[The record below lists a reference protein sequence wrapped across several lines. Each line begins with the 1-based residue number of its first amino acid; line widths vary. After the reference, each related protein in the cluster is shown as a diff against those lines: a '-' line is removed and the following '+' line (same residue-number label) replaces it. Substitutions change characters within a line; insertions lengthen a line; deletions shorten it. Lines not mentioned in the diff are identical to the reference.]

1 MDIYVGNLPYDTD
14 EQTIRDAFS
23 AHGNVDNVNIIY
35 DRHTGRAKGFAFVA
49 MSDLKEAQSAIDAL
63 DNTDVGGRP
72 IKVNQARPRE
82 ERAPRGDR
90 RRQFGL
96 TYK

>member
-14 EQTIRDAFS
+14 EQTIREAFS
-23 AHGNVDNVNIIY
+23 AHGNVESVNIIY

-63 DNTDVGGRP
+63 DNTEIAGRS

-82 ERAPRGDR
+82 ERDPRGDRGDR
-90 RRQFGL
+90 RR
-96 TYK
+96 

>member
-90 RRQFGL
+90 RR
-96 TYK
+96 

>member
-14 EQTIRDAFS
+14 EQSIRDAFS

-90 RRQFGL
+90 RR
-96 TYK
+96 

>member
-14 EQTIRDAFS
+14 EQTIREAFS
-23 AHGNVDNVNIIY
+23 EYGNVENVNIIY

-49 MSDLKEAQSAIDAL
+49 MPDLKEAQSAIDAL
-63 DNTDVGGRP
+63 DNKDIGGRP

-90 RRQFGL
+90 RR
-96 TYK
+96 